1 MESVTLS
8 DPAEDA
14 LGFQRWLRP
23 QRSAPRA
30 LDLYT
35 PRGCGQAAGGPQG
48 ATAARIPPPPP
59 HRRSDFHCT
68 DTVSPGMADLS
79 GHTACPGRV

>member
-30 LDLYT
+30 LDPYP
-35 PRGCGQAAGGPQG
+35 PRGCGQAAGGPEG
-48 ATAARIPPPPP
+48 ATAPRTPPTTE
-59 HRRSDFHCT
+59 RTRDIYSI
-68 DTVSPGMADLS
+68 
-79 GHTACPGRV
+79 GRYEYGL

>member
-48 ATAARIPPPPP
+48 ATAARIPRTPPN
-59 HRRSDFHCT
+59 RRSDFHCT
-68 DTVSPGMADLS
+68 VTVSPAMADLS

>member
-48 ATAARIPPPPP
+48 ATAARIPPTPP
-59 HRRSDFHCT
+59 T
-68 DTVSPGMADLS
+68 DGPLNTEDGAVK
-79 GHTACPGRV
+79 

>member
-48 ATAARIPPPPP
+48 ATAARLPPTPPTAGP
-59 HRRSDFHCT
+59 LNTMQAPSRNEGNYQCHCW
-68 DTVSPGMADLS
+68 SM
-79 GHTACPGRV
+79 HT

>member
-48 ATAARIPPPPP
+48 ATAARIPPTPAPL
-59 HRRSDFHCT
+59 
-68 DTVSPGMADLS
+68 TVWYYIHYLYT
-79 GHTACPGRV
+79 HTHINQCE

>member
-48 ATAARIPPPPP
+48 ATAARIPPTPPTDGLANTV
-59 HRRSDFHCT
+59 HTLRELRS
-68 DTVSPGMADLS
+68 AL
-79 GHTACPGRV
+79 R

>member
-48 ATAARIPPPPP
+48 ATAAHIPPTPPLTV
-59 HRRSDFHCT
+59 RSTHST
-68 DTVSPGMADLS
+68 
-79 GHTACPGRV
+79 HTRHYTYLIPA

>member
-48 ATAARIPPPPP
+48 ATAARIPPIPPTDGLP
-59 HRRSDFHCT
+59 HTQEAPAMKPELVCIRPT
-68 DTVSPGMADLS
+68 W
-79 GHTACPGRV
+79 

>member
-35 PRGCGQAAGGPQG
+35 PRGCGQAAGGPHG

-59 HRRSDFHCT
+59 L
-68 DTVSPGMADLS
+68 TVQFSLYGQS
-79 GHTACPGRV
+79 